1 MWHANV
7 QECAEQEPEARRR
20 PGKGRIQDGNF
31 HQLFTRHWSVRHCL
45 PLGLRCV
52 IWIRPEACVEC
63 TTVPHVGHV
72 CECTRLASRPLATR
86 NCLPQP
92 PPRRWSTHPVATV
105 LCNDWAQYGQRY
117 VYTRGVAVSGLRAS
131 CWGDE
136 WATPVLVSSVPVD
149 VCLASCIFWISLR
162 TSARIASCRWLVS
175 RCRKRAKRWFVRWA
189 RRHTRAKAVHALHT
203 CVLFWVYVRLC
214 CQAVNSARGLRSLHW
229 EHCQQPRCLVVH
241 SLQQR
246 RSAWRAFHAAG
257 PNSASGFA
265 TPHLKH
271 GFFVSHV
278 MHTRKKRPCWRR
290 LLLQA
295 WATSD
300 LSATLTGHRPRS
312 LWKMFTA
319 GTRRVQTVNTLSQGS
334 AAGGVAP

>member
-7 QECAEQEPEARRR
+7 HECAEQEPEARRR

-31 HQLFTRHWSVRHCL
+31 HHAPLVGATLPSVGIAMRYLDSAGSLCWVHHRAACRTCVRMHAACEQAIGDTKLFAAATTAA
-45 PLGLRCV
+45 V
-52 IWIRPEACVEC
+52 IDAPCC
-63 TTVPHVGHV
+63 H
-72 CECTRLASRPLATR
+72 S
-86 NCLPQP
+86 
-92 PPRRWSTHPVATV
+92 
-105 LCNDWAQYGQRY
+105 CNDWAQYGQRY
-117 VYTRGVAVSGLRAS
+117 VYTRGVAVSGLTAS
-131 CWGDE
+131 CWVDE

-189 RRHTRAKAVHALHT
+189 RRHTTAKAVHALQT
-203 CVLFWVYVRLC
+203 CVPSCAYFRLC

-229 EHCQQPRCLVVH
+229 EHCQQPRCFLVH

-246 RSAWRAFHAAG
+246 RSALRAFHAAG

-278 MHTRKKRPCWRR
+278 MHTRKKLHCWRKTN
-290 LLLQA
+290 LIQ
-295 WATSD
+295 S
-300 LSATLTGHRPRS
+300 S
-312 LWKMFTA
+312 LANM
-319 GTRRVQTVNTLSQGS
+319 
-334 AAGGVAP
+334 

>member
-72 CECTRLASRPLATR
+72 CECARLASRPLATR

-117 VYTRGVAVSGLRAS
+117 VYTRGVAVSGLRAG

-162 TSARIASCRWLVS
+162 TSARIASCRWLLS
-175 RCRKRAKRWFVRWA
+175 RWRRRRFGSDSYSFLVGSESDVWVRQLYSFLVGSESDV
-189 RRHTRAKAVHALHT
+189 RHWGPWPAGPVRPSGPCCLAVAQAP
-203 CVLFWVYVRLC
+203 FWVRQL
-214 CQAVNSARGLRSLHW
+214 
-229 EHCQQPRCLVVH
+229 
-241 SLQQR
+241 
-246 RSAWRAFHAAG
+246 
-257 PNSASGFA
+257 
-265 TPHLKH
+265 
-271 GFFVSHV
+271 
-278 MHTRKKRPCWRR
+278 
-290 LLLQA
+290 
-295 WATSD
+295 
-300 LSATLTGHRPRS
+300 
-312 LWKMFTA
+312 
-319 GTRRVQTVNTLSQGS
+319 
-334 AAGGVAP
+334 